1 MIDDDKPRVY
11 SIPENFIDE
20 SRIFKGMF
28 KTRNFIEGLILGGIS
43 AIPALFIPAGSFNS
57 RVMIITVFAA
67 PMFLLGNNGYNGDPI
82 STTIRN
88 AKNWFSARGMMLY
101 NTGTRA
107 LKEAPLTTM
116 MEKPQAKEKILDLL
130 DSIREERRKRTT
142 SVEYIEG
149 ETFVFAE
156 DRELAGHYVEENVSP
171 TTGEEIPAHEA
182 DSASMEPPAGVGVDS
197 ADAMVK
203 ARERR
208 SNTLDIRTEPRRSDP
223 VEISLTGGNRSTF
236 EKGGLF

>member
-20 SRIFKGMF
+20 SRVFKGMF

-116 MEKPQAKEKILDLL
+116 MEKPQAKEKLLDLL
-130 DSIREERRKRTT
+130 DSIREERRKRAA
-142 SVEYIEG
+142 SIEYIEG

-156 DRELAGHYVEENVSP
+156 DRELAGHYVEKNVSP
-171 TTGEEIPAHEA
+171 AAGEKIPAHETEA
-182 DSASMEPPAGVGVDS
+182 TGVTPPSGNETGGAG
-197 ADAMVK
+197 AMDK
-203 ARERR
+203 ARER
-208 SNTLDIRTEPRRSDP
+208 SSDPLDIRTEPRRSGP
-223 VEISLTGGNRSTF
+223 VEISLTDGNRSTF